1 MLTAIVMANSRFE
14 KAKSYALRLI
24 HNRPRSQEELRKRLR
39 EKGYPE
45 QIIDRLI
52 SDFKEEGL
60 IDDRCFAR
68 LWARTR
74 SQTSPRG
81 LSFIRQELL
90 EKEVDKDIVEQ
101 TIEELK
107 KDFNEEEVARELLK
121 RRLRLVAGLDKQK
134 AKIRLFG
141 YLKRRGFSS
150 QVIYKLLKEI

>member
-1 MLTAIVMANSRFE
+1 MPGTNFS
-14 KAKSYALRLI
+14 KAKAYAYRLI
-24 HNRPRSQEELRKRLR
+24 KYRPRSQGELQKRLE
-39 EKGYPE
+39 EKGYSD

-60 IDDRCFAR
+60 LDDEKFAR

-81 LSFIRQELL
+81 LSFIRLELL
-90 EKEVDKDIVEQ
+90 SKGIDKDIVEE

-107 KDFNEEEVARELLK
+107 KDFNEEETARELLK
-121 RRLRLVAGLDKQK
+121 KRLRLVAGLDKIK
-134 AKIRLFG
+134 AKARLFG

-150 QVIYKLLKEI
+150 EVIYKLLAETF